1 MTEAEVKTSK
11 KTTSKNGTAKKA
23 KAAGDSPAIGLSQ
36 EAIKG
41 VVQIMNRVLSDEYLL
56 YTKLR
61 KYHWNVTGPH
71 FLTLHT
77 SFEDQ
82 YEAVE
87 IIIDESAER
96 IRQYGVLSI
105 GTLAEFQKN
114 ARLTEKPGDNPDARQ
129 MVEDIAGDHEAMIR
143 HLREDIDAID
153 DEYDDVSAEDY
164 LTQILHVHEKFA
176 WMMRSML
183 AGSNW

>member
-23 KAAGDSPAIGLSQ
+23 KAAGDSPVIGLSQ
-36 EAIKG
+36 EAVKG

-71 FLTLHT
+71 FLTLHA
-77 SFEDQ
+77 SFEAQ
-82 YEAVE
+82 YDAVE
-87 IIIDESAER
+87 TIIDDSAER

-129 MVEDIAGDHEAMIR
+129 MVEDIANDHEAMIR

-176 WMMRSML
+176 WMMRAML
-183 AGSNW
+183 VGSNW